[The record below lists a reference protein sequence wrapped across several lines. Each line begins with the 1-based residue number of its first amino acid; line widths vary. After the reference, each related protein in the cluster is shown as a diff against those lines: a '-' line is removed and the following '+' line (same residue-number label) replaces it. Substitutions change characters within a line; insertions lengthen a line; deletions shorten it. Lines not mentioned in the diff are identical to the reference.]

1 MKKSKVSYFWYI
13 LWWLVVLW
21 IIVVIF
27 LDSKG
32 YHFSIDWL
40 NTNQSVN
47 TSTFSWENNQDSG
60 HAVLTEEDLTFLSW
74 FLSND
79 IQYTAKDA
87 EGLWNIREKIVI
99 LEQIY
104 SQQRTQEVTQLL
116 LDAYM
121 LDNQFDK
128 AKAFYNSLPDAI
140 KSYLSNWLLFEI
152 WINSFSQTTDTEYNS
167 LKILLWEYQKKK
179 VFPESKILYYQT
191 AFDLI
196 DRNYAQAQSEMQWL
210 VWTKYQDFV
219 VAIQSAFNQYL
230 SLKDVPEYY
239 QDGLIA
245 YQLMNQWFLA
255 WAKKMAIRLVNEHPD
270 YILPHQIL
278 ANADFVMWKRDSASR
293 YFHDLLLLDRQE
305 KSSYLYYLWICY
317 YHLWDYS
324 NAVLY
329 LSQITDSKIL
339 LDSDRYLI
347 LSYIALGE
355 TDRIFVWW
363 QRLLWYPSIKAS
375 DFYSFFEEAFWKPY
389 RRGETST
396 YLEKNGKLVQ
406 DYLTS
411 CPLNLT
417 GEDAQ
422 ICTYGQLW
430 LYAIENSELS
440 PDLQLQLSRFARRYA
455 KPEFFQYLGE
465 VQLMKGDKS
474 EASASFMRALWLTK
488 DEIEKNHLKQRILE
502 VNEIK

>member
-1 MKKSKVSYFWYI
+1 MKKSETSVIGYL

-21 IIVVIF
+21 IIVFVF
-27 LDSKG
+27 MTSKG
-32 YHFSIDWL
+32 YDFSFSWL
-40 NTNQSVN
+40 NDDKGIGNSN
-47 TSTFSWENNQDSG
+47 LSWDSSTGEINP
-60 HAVLTEEDLTFLSW
+60 VLTEDDLSFLSW
-74 FLSND
+74 FLSNNV
-79 IQYTAKDA
+79 QYTASDA
-87 EGLWNIREKIVI
+87 EWLWNIREKIVV

-152 WINSFSQTTDTEYNS
+152 WINSFSQTTETEYNS

-196 DRNYAQAQSEMQWL
+196 DRNYVQAQNEMQWL

-239 QDGLIA
+239 QDWLIA

-278 ANADFVMWKRDSASR
+278 ANADFIMWKRDSASR
-293 YFHDLLLLDRQE
+293 YFTDLLLLDRQE
-305 KSSYLYYLWICY
+305 KSSYLYYLWIIIISC
-317 YHLWDYS
+317 
-324 NAVLY
+324 
-329 LSQITDSKIL
+329 
-339 LDSDRYLI
+339 
-347 LSYIALGE
+347 
-355 TDRIFVWW
+355 
-363 QRLLWYPSIKAS
+363 IKCK
-375 DFYSFFEEAFWKPY
+375 Y
-389 RRGETST
+389 
-396 YLEKNGKLVQ
+396 
-406 DYLTS
+406 
-411 CPLNLT
+411 
-417 GEDAQ
+417 
-422 ICTYGQLW
+422 
-430 LYAIENSELS
+430 
-440 PDLQLQLSRFARRYA
+440 
-455 KPEFFQYLGE
+455 
-465 VQLMKGDKS
+465 
-474 EASASFMRALWLTK
+474 
-488 DEIEKNHLKQRILE
+488 
-502 VNEIK
+502 

>member
-1 MKKSKVSYFWYI
+1 MKKSETSVIGYV

-21 IIVVIF
+21 IIVFVF
-27 LDSKG
+27 MTSKG
-32 YHFSIDWL
+32 YDFSFSWL
-40 NTNQSVN
+40 NDDKDIVN
-47 TSTFSWENNQDSG
+47 SNLSWDNSTGEINS
-60 HAVLTEEDLTFLSW
+60 VLTEDDLSFLSW
-74 FLSND
+74 FLSNNV
-79 IQYTAKDA
+79 QYTASDA
-87 EGLWNIREKIVI
+87 EWLWNIREKIVV

-152 WINSFSQTTDTEYNS
+152 WINSFSQTTETEYNS

-196 DRNYAQAQSEMQWL
+196 DRNYVQAQNEMQWL

-239 QDGLIA
+239 QDWLVA
-245 YQLMNQWFLA
+245 YQLMNQGFLA

-278 ANADFVMWKRDSASR
+278 ANADFIMWKRDSASR
-293 YFHDLLLLDRQE
+293 YFTDLLLLDRQE

-389 RRGETST
+389 RKWGES
-396 YLEKNGKLVQ
+396 YYMKQNMKLVQ
-406 DYLTS
+406 DYLS
-411 CPLNLT
+411 VCSLSLKWDNV
-417 GEDAQ
+417 Q
-422 ICTYGQLW
+422 VCTYGQLW
-430 LYAIENSELS
+430 LYAIQNTPLTEDMQLEL
-440 PDLQLQLSRFARRYA
+440 ARLARKYA
-455 KPEFFQYLGE
+455 KVELFQLLWDSAVRKWE
-465 VQLMKGDKS
+465 S
-474 EASASFMRALWLTK
+474 EEATAQYMRALWLTTST
-488 DEIEKNHLKQRILE
+488 EEMNFLKQKILE
-502 VNEIK
+502 VNQLK